1 MKKIM
6 VIGAIDSG
14 KTSLLMS
21 LNGESG
27 MAVKTQAL
35 TYTSMTI
42 DTPGEYI
49 ENPRMYKA
57 LLCTALE
64 AGCILFTQDST
75 VDRSIFPP
83 GFACAFN
90 CMSIGIIT
98 KIDHEDSDAGQARNL
113 LQKLCLKGP
122 IFEVS
127 ALTGEGIEAV
137 TDFLKISL
145 QN

>member
-1 MKKIM
+1 MKKVM

-14 KTSLLMS
+14 KTSLLMAM
-21 LNGESG
+21 NGETGIAS
-27 MAVKTQAL
+27 KTQTL
-35 TYTSMTI
+35 IYNSLTI

-57 LLCTALE
+57 LLSTSQE

-75 VDRSIFPP
+75 VDQSIFPP

-90 CMSIGIIT
+90 CSSIGVIT
-98 KIDHEDSDAGQARNL
+98 KIDHENANLEKARDYLQNL
-113 LQKLCLKGP
+113 TLRGP

-127 ALTGEGIEAV
+127 ALTGEGIEKV
-137 TDFLKISL
+137 KDFLKFNL
-145 QN
+145 